1 MPCKKMFFPWLAT
14 RLIIKI
20 LGWIWHHFLFLFLET
35 LRNQLLLWT
44 RSLNFKSQRYF
55 CIYWAQQLFKMT
67 SVSCQP
73 TGGHWFR
80 INNDELVSDSETGTQ
95 YLNQICLLWSLC
107 QTWPGFCLCG
117 IKFLNGWG
125 PLGVCLLLWMALFN
139 WQVLCNASPEEQYTL
154 GFSKTLE
161 L

>member
-55 CIYWAQQLFKMT
+55 CIYWAQQLFFKWPVFHVNPQVGIGSELIMMNWFQILRLGHST
-67 SVSCQP
+67 WIKSVCCGVSA
-73 TGGHWFR
+73 R
-80 INNDELVSDSETGTQ
+80 RDLVFACVGSS
-95 YLNQICLLWSLC
+95 
-107 QTWPGFCLCG
+107 F
-117 IKFLNGWG
+117 
-125 PLGVCLLLWMALFN
+125 WMAGVHWEFACFYEWPCSIGRSCVTQAQRSN
-139 WQVLCNASPEEQYTL
+139 TL
-154 GFSKTLE
+154 
-161 L
+161 